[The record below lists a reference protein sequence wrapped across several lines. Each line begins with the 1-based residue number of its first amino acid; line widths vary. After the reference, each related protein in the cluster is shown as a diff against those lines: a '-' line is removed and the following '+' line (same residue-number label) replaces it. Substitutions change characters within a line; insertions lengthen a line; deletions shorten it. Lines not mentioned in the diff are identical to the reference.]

1 MARMTIEEV
10 KSTELVLEGLIIIRM
25 DCRSEDEETA
35 RKRIYGQYWAYR
47 RAFYGAE
54 KTLELMT
61 EALLSDKN
69 PYKARTQSEYESNMD
84 YIPDGY
90 DIADDRYTITDEID
104 VADIIAAMQKHEKAL
119 HEYLDACAHG
129 RRKYSLRQSQAYSL
143 KRLPHADI
151 AALYGIQ

>member
-1 MARMTIEEV
+1 MYRMTAEEV
-10 KSTELVLEGLIIIRM
+10 KRVELVLEGLVIIRM
-25 DCRSEDEETA
+25 DCRSEDEATA

-47 RAFYGAE
+47 RAYYGPE

-69 PYKARTQSEYESNMD
+69 PYKARTQSEYESSME

-90 DIADDRYTITDEID
+90 DIADDRYTVTDDINVD
-104 VADIIAAMQKHEKAL
+104 DIIAAMTRHEKAL
-119 HEYLDACAHG
+119 HEYLDACAHK
-129 RRKYSLRQSQAYSL
+129 RRKYSLRQAQAYSL

>member
-1 MARMTIEEV
+1 MYRMTVEEV
-10 KSTELVLEGLIIIRM
+10 KSVELVLEGLILIRA
-25 DCRSEDEETA
+25 DAKNEDDETA
-35 RKRIYGQYWAYR
+35 RRRVIGQYWAYR

-69 PYKARTQSEYESNMD
+69 PYKARTQAEHEIMID
-84 YIPDGY
+84 FIPDGY
-90 DIADDRYTITDEID
+90 DIADDRYTVTDEID
-104 VADIIAAMQKHEKAL
+104 VDDIIAAMQKHEKAL
-119 HEYLDACAHG
+119 HEYLDACAHK
-129 RRKYSLRQSQAYSL
+129 RRKYSLRQAQAYSL